1 MWGCLTHHVMP
12 NTKITESEKGG
23 RLFNRLMLK
32 LEMGVSIGRG
42 VFSEKKTRNCTF
54 GNPLDI
60 QIQRSK
66 R

>member
-1 MWGCLTHHVMP
+1 MA
-12 NTKITESEKGG
+12 ESEKGG